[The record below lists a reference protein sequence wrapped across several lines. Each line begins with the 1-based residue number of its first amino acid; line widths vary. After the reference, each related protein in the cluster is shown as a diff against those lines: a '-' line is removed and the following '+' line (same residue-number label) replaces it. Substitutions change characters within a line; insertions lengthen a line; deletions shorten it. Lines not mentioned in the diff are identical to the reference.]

1 MQKVDFEMQTFQ
13 TAGSPIFQ
21 RGQRWEGTCPR
32 SHVGKWTIGWELSY
46 SGSGAHICNLL
57 PEMQE
62 EVIVGVIVG
71 GETFLPCLF
80 CGLSS

>member
-1 MQKVDFEMQTFQ
+1 MQTFQ

-46 SGSGAHICNLL
+46 SGSGVHICNLL